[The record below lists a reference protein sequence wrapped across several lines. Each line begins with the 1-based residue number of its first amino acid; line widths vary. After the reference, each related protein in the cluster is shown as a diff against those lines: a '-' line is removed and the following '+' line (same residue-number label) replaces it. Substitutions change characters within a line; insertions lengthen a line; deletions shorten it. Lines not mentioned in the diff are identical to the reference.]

1 MTFKIQGN
9 PMSVDSLLD
18 DIQEL
23 NLSYLLLAQK
33 LLREDPV
40 TAQFRLKLNPQT
52 AELIGGLSAKQL
64 MQLSRTRQLLCRM
77 VLDDAEQLAQLTQN
91 QREQDLGRI
100 HAALL
105 MASVSPMAATAG

>member
-1 MTFKIQGN
+1 
-9 PMSVDSLLD
+9 MSVDSLLD

-40 TAQFRLKLNPQT
+40 TAMFRLKLDPQT
-52 AELIGGLSAKQL
+52 ADLITSLTAKQVVR
-64 MQLSRTRQLLCRM
+64 LSRTRQLLCRM
-77 VLDDAEQLAQLTQN
+77 VLGDASQLAVLTQG
-91 QREQDLGRI
+91 QREQGLEQI

-105 MASVSPMAATAG
+105 MAAVAPAGAAHG

>member
-1 MTFKIQGN
+1 
-9 PMSVDSLLD
+9 MSVDNLLD

-40 TAQFRLKLNPQT
+40 TAMFRLKLNPQT
-52 AELIGGLSAKQL
+52 ADLVAALSPKQL
-64 MQLSRTRQLLCRM
+64 VQLSRTRQLLCRM
-77 VLDDAEQLAQLTQN
+77 VLDDAEQLARLTQG
-91 QREQDLGRI
+91 QREQGLGRI

-105 MASVSPMAATAG
+105 MSAVAPVGVSAG

>member
-1 MTFKIQGN
+1 
-9 PMSVDSLLD
+9 MSVDSLLD

-40 TAQFRLKLNPQT
+40 TALFRLKLSPET
-52 AELIGGLSAKQL
+52 GELIRGLSAKQL
-64 MQLSRTRQLLCRM
+64 MQLSRTRQMLCRM
-77 VLDDAEQLAQLTQN
+77 VLDDAEQLARLTQAP
-91 QREQDLGRI
+91 REQGLGQI

-105 MASVSPMAATAG
+105 MASVPPAELAAG

>member
-1 MTFKIQGN
+1 
-9 PMSVDSLLD
+9 MSGDSLMD

-40 TAQFRLKLNPQT
+40 AAMFRLKLNTQA
-52 AELIGGLSAKQL
+52 AELVASLTPKQL
-64 MQLSRTRQLLCRM
+64 VQLSRTRQLLCRM
-77 VLDDAEQLAQLTQN
+77 VLDDAEQLACLTLE
-91 QREQDLGRI
+91 QREQGLGQI

-105 MASVSPMAATAG
+105 MSAVGPVGVLAG